1 MSGWCEPRHRV
12 KEAPGALGRRMPLIR
27 LFQASSMG
35 RMADAETPPGLDPKV
50 LHREVVVEA
59 ATEHRGKM
67 LHQARVHGFTFFSD
81 EPETLGGE
89 NEHPYPLDYFTAA
102 IGL

>member
-1 MSGWCEPRHRV
+1 
-12 KEAPGALGRRMPLIR
+12 
-27 LFQASSMG
+27 MG
-35 RMADAETPPGLDPKV
+35 GMADAETRPGLDPRI

-59 ATEHRGKM
+59 TGEHLEKM
-67 LHQARVHGFTFFSD
+67 LHRARVHGFTFFSD

-89 NEHPYPLDYFTAA
+89 NDHPYPLDYFTAA